1 MKLMTNAIIRKSSF
15 FLLGGMT
22 AAAGWAVYA
31 AGNIFENLNS
41 SQPQGNNPVAIHAT
55 SPAQNTG
62 GVATMPFA
70 TTSHLRRTAN
80 RSTSAPSVAGDRPAA
95 LPTATMNSTSLFAHG
110 GVAAVGGTSSRTTA
124 RNGGYS
130 GSAQVHSTVED
141 AKRAGTSAFGGNML
155 ALASAT
161 MITAPGATNAGSVA
175 SMQVNT
181 AVTPGPR
188 KIGGLPGYNE
198 DPVTDP
204 PTPVGPTPFIFMALL
219 AAVYGVFRYWR
230 ITTACRAKDRQQ
242 VK

>member
-1 MKLMTNAIIRKSSF
+1 MTNAIIRKSSF

-80 RSTSAPSVAGDRPAA
+80 RSAAAPSVAGDRPAA

-110 GVAAVGGTSSRTTA
+110 GVAAVGGTSSRTTT

-141 AKRAGTSAFGGNML
+141 AKRGGALSRGGNML

-161 MITAPGATNAGSVA
+161 MITAPGAANASSVA
-175 SMQVNT
+175 SMPANT
-181 AVTPGPR
+181 SVPSGPR
-188 KIGGLPGYNE
+188 RTPPDPMDPFLNPIGS
-198 DPVTDP
+198 V
-204 PTPVGPTPFIFMALL
+204 PFVFFTLL
-219 AAVYGVFRYWR
+219 AGIYAAVAYRR
-230 ITTACRAKDRQQ
+230 RKSKQ
-242 VK
+242 